1 MLLKPSYESPMD
13 STRDILQRGIT
24 PINSNGGFWE
34 DYLLNSV
41 NAWEKLAGQTG
52 ITFSSGAQQE
62 KLIRENVKR
71 EGSHASLEN
80 TEAIAYLTLT
90 DPAYKVT
97 ATFDDESWIRIFSR
111 PCHHLCSTSA
121 RSKSGRIIMVG
132 FSGKAHTGRIR
143 LELTFFNVLRYLH
156 KRVPFNEMWTFQ
168 RVFSLD

>member
-1 MLLKPSYESPMD
+1 MD
-13 STRDILQRGIT
+13 STRDILQQGIT

-71 EGSHASLEN
+71 DGSHASLEN

-97 ATFDDESWIRIFSR
+97 ASFED
-111 PCHHLCSTSA
+111 
-121 RSKSGRIIMVG
+121 V
-132 FSGKAHTGRIR
+132 
-143 LELTFFNVLRYLH
+143 
-156 KRVPFNEMWTFQ
+156 
-168 RVFSLD
+168 